1 VTAPGANGRQNS
13 NVFGSAGMM
22 YLYVI
27 AFVVVVWIAVAA
39 TGLIKPFLLPQAA
52 DAFDKLLGLFGE
64 PGTLLVAVATTGW
77 TVLVAFLAASVVG
90 ITIGVVIGS
99 RTDFSSAYEP
109 LLANLT
115 AIPLVLLYPLLLG
128 ALGSGPPAKM
138 IVGGIAAGLPI
149 AIASH
154 WAMREIT
161 PELLDAARS
170 MGASRFARMRSV
182 VLPETM
188 PGIFGGLR
196 TAIGLAV
203 VTVVAGEFLSSPNG
217 LGHELAQASESFQTP
232 ALFAWLIVTV
242 AFTAAAVGILNVIQA
257 LIYRKV
263 HR

>member
-1 VTAPGANGRQNS
+1 MTRTEARVKQHSG
-13 NVFGSAGMM
+13 VFGSAGMM

-27 AFVVVVWIAVAA
+27 VFVVAVWFVVAA
-39 TGLIKPFLLPQAA
+39 TGTIKTFLLPQPAA
-52 DAFDKLLGLFGE
+52 AFEKLFGLFGE

-77 TVLVAFLAASVVG
+77 TVLVAFAVASVVG
-90 ITIGVVIGS
+90 IAIGMLIGG
-99 RTDFSSAYEP
+99 RKDFSAAYEP

-138 IVGGIAAGLPI
+138 IVAGLAAMFPI

-161 PELLDAARS
+161 PELLDAAHS
-170 MGASRFARMRSV
+170 MGASRSATLRSV